1 MTLTDQITAI
11 AQDSNLSVNDKVTK
25 IVEIHQSL
33 DPYCDEAFRV
43 SMPAYETVRSLL
55 LNDNYEGC
63 HTSDLIMCNSMLAEA
78 YIRNRKTWLIA
89 PLAQHT
95 CDMLTGAFV
104 NDEETIDM
112 IVAAIDRMCY
122 ALQSH
127 PRLTMKLY
135 NLQYGFEKGR
145 TTPQEETLKEAAEK
159 IISLATLTECD
170 TWYTPLKDEFTELL
184 GTELIREIENNP
196 YTGHLKVDPVEY
208 TEAYENA
215 IDAVEEEVDRRM
227 GGEEYAMG
235 MCFEIWSIKKEILAN
250 KYGIE
255 WRTPSQMN
263 PRVMFD

>member
-1 MTLTDQITAI
+1 MEVIEKITNI
-11 AQDSNLSVNDKVTK
+11 AQDSNLSVIERVAQ
-25 IVEIHQSL
+25 IVELQQSL
-33 DPYCDEAFRV
+33 PEYSDEAFKASV
-43 SMPAYETVRSLL
+43 PAYETVRQLL

-78 YIRNRKTWLIA
+78 YIRNRKSWLIA

-95 CDMLTGAFV
+95 CDMLTGAIV
-104 NDEETIDM
+104 EDDETIDM

-122 ALQSH
+122 AMQSH
-127 PRLTMKLY
+127 PRLSMKLY

-145 TTPQEETLKEAAEK
+145 KEPIEETLKEAAEK

-170 TWYTPLKDEFTELL
+170 TWYAPLKEEFTELL
-184 GTELIREIENNP
+184 GTEMVREIENNP

-227 GGEEYAMG
+227 GGEEYGMG
-235 MCFEIWSIKKEILAN
+235 MCFEIWSIKKEILAE